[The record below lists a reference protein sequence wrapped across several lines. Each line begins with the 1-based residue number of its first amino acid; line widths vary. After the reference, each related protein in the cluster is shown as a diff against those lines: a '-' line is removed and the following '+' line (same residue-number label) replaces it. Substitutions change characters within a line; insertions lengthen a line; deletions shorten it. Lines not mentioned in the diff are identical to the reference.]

1 MSNFFKR
8 LKSTDIDFRS
18 YSQKENDFR
27 RLAYINL
34 VVCIIIAP
42 IFCWVIK
49 DTEIS
54 SIYFYLGLSYTV
66 CFPVYITICWF
77 VEILRDKLYQFFI
90 FHLFVMTLFAFFDLI
105 DNNFEIID
113 LISFYCLFSISIF
126 IIQRLYISLIY
137 VLYVSSL
144 MLYAFQFTSS
154 DQLLSKEMMLG
165 FILAISVVCLLSL
178 YSRNQMLSSVFD
190 FNSYLERLSQGVK
203 FGFVLFRFDN
213 EKIEVLD
220 FNDDIQIISTSKEKQ
235 EVKISLSKIFGDK
248 LTKNDIRNL
257 LKLQGNE
264 YITKIIKVENQS
276 FEMVFSPIK
285 VNKIDCFL
293 VKTNNVTDRIKEQE
307 ELILSEEKYR
317 NLYHENQAGI
327 FTLNTS
333 FRLVNFNRTFE
344 QIFENSFKV
353 GDHFVNDDNE
363 MKELLDIISETVRF
377 NNYQT
382 HFTLNNGSTK
392 WLVFNFYFDELHQY
406 IEGSVVDVS
415 DIQKASNAL
424 RKSEEKYK
432 LMYEESND
440 AILILDGSRVI
451 DVNRR
456 GMQIFGIPKEQFLD
470 LDLWSLSLTD
480 SEELRNQIKLYTT
493 KLRQVGNVKFNW
505 VFKGRY
511 NSIEAEVAIVELV
524 IGKQM
529 LHQCVIHDVTEKNN
543 SIRALERS
551 TKNFESVLDSAPEG
565 IFIIDKQEILYS
577 NKEAFKI
584 LNTDKINRNELF
596 VGEDQAKFDRLIEG
610 KIEDSKPSESILL
623 LNDGNKGVLA
633 EVTIV
638 NTIFGAKEAVL
649 VILKDISFQIQ
660 LSKEVLRAELAEENS
675 KKLSKEIKE
684 RIKAENEIQ
693 NLLLKTKAIYDSSSN
708 IFLVTLDLDGRVTYF
723 NKHSESYFKQ
733 VSNRDIKIGD
743 FITDYFKS
751 IFDEN
756 LIIEFQQIFTKVIGG
771 KSRQFEVE
779 FNYFSDHLW
788 IEIFMNPIYDTEGN
802 VSEVSLIYHDITVKK
817 RSEKETNESLKE
829 KEVLLKEIHHRVKNN
844 LQVISSIL
852 NLQSSFVQDPGTL
865 EILQE
870 SRNRIRSMAIIH
882 ENLYRTTNFSSI
894 DFEGYLK
901 NLVLNLSAL
910 YQRSDC
916 QINIIYDL
924 QPVEISIDQAVPSGL
939 IMNELITN
947 ALKYAFIPGD
957 DRSNELLICMKEEE
971 GTIYLQVSDNGV
983 GLSDDINYSNSDTL
997 GLQLVV
1003 TLCEQLDGSMSLEST
1018 NGTNFLISFEKL

>member
-1 MSNFFKR
+1 
-8 LKSTDIDFRS
+8 
-18 YSQKENDFR
+18 
-27 RLAYINL
+27 
-34 VVCIIIAP
+34 
-42 IFCWVIK
+42 
-49 DTEIS
+49 
-54 SIYFYLGLSYTV
+54 
-66 CFPVYITICWF
+66 
-77 VEILRDKLYQFFI
+77 
-90 FHLFVMTLFAFFDLI
+90 
-105 DNNFEIID
+105 
-113 LISFYCLFSISIF
+113 
-126 IIQRLYISLIY
+126 
-137 VLYVSSL
+137 
-144 MLYAFQFTSS
+144 MLYAFQFTGN
-154 DQLLSKEMMLG
+154 DQVFSKELIFG
-165 FILAISVVCLLSL
+165 FLVTFSIACLLSL
-178 YSRNQMLSSVFD
+178 YARNQMLSSVFD

-203 FGFVLFRFDN
+203 FGFVLFRLDN
-213 EKIEVLD
+213 DKIQVLD
-220 FNDDIQIISTSKEKQ
+220 FNDDIQIISSKDKQ
-235 EVKISLSKIFGDK
+235 ELKDSLSKIFSDK

-257 LKLQGNE
+257 LKLDENE

-307 ELILSEEKYR
+307 ELIFSEEKYR

-327 FTLNTS
+327 FTLSTS

-344 QIFENSFKV
+344 VMFESSFKV
-353 GDHFVNDDNE
+353 GDLFVSDDDE
-363 MKELLDIISETVRF
+363 MKEILDLISETERF

-382 HFTLNNGSTK
+382 HFTLSNGTIK

-406 IEGSVVDVS
+406 IEGSVIDVS

-440 AILILDGSRVI
+440 AILILDGSKVI

-456 GMQIFGIPKEQFLD
+456 GMQMFGIPKEQFLES
-470 LDLWSLSLTD
+470 DLWNLSLSD
-480 SEELRNQIKLYTT
+480 SEELRNEIKIYNT
-493 KLRQVGNVKFNW
+493 KLRQLGNVKFNW
-505 VFKGRY
+505 TFKGRF
-511 NSIEAEVAIVELV
+511 NPIEAEVAIVELV

-529 LHQCVIHDVTEKNN
+529 LHQCVIHDVTDKNN

-565 IFIIDKQEILYS
+565 ILIIDKQDILYS
-577 NKEAFKI
+577 NKELYKI
-584 LNTDKINRNELF
+584 LKTDKIERNQLF
-596 VGEDQAKFDRLIEG
+596 VGEDQQKFDKLIDS
-610 KIEDSKPSESILL
+610 KSEDSKPIESILL
-623 LNDGNKGVLA
+623 LNVGEKGVLV

-638 NTIFGAKEAVL
+638 STIFGAKEAIL
-649 VILKDISFQIQ
+649 VILKDISIQIQ

-708 IFLVTLDLDGRVTYF
+708 IFLVTLDLDGCVTYF
-723 NKHSESYFKQ
+723 NKHSAIYFKQ
-733 VSNRDIKIGD
+733 ISNTDIKVGD
-743 FITDYFKS
+743 FITDYFIS
-751 IFDEN
+751 IFDEE
-756 LIIEFQQIFTKVIGG
+756 LIVEFNQILAKVIAG

-779 FNYFSDHLW
+779 FNYHFDQLW

-802 VSEVSLIYHDITVKK
+802 VAEVSLIYHDITVKK
-817 RSEKETNESLKE
+817 RAENETNESLKE

-852 NLQSSFVQDPGTL
+852 NLQSSFVQDVATL

-916 QINIIYDL
+916 KINIVYDL

-947 ALKYAFIPGD
+947 ALKYAFIPGE
-957 DRSNELLICMKEEE
+957 DRSNELLIRMKEEE
-971 GTIYLQVSDNGV
+971 GTIFLQVKDNGV
-983 GLSDDINYSNSDTL
+983 GFSDDINYSNADTL
-997 GLQLVV
+997 GLQLVS
-1003 TLCEQLDGSMSLEST
+1003 TLCEQLDGSMSLE
-1018 NGTNFLISFEKL
+1018 NKDGTNFLISFEKL